1 MPCLKVVPH
10 RWVRHGAALLGDAA
24 HALNPHVAQGRNQAL
39 EDAVALD
46 AVLDSCF
53 ASGNFG
59 REALALYERIRR
71 PRATVLQ
78 RLGDEMAFFWNAGNP
93 IVTSI
98 RDRVFTTL
106 GRDEYLRTKM
116 LSLVAG
122 LSHRPYSTWDR
133 VRALGRPW

>member
-1 MPCLKVVPH
+1 
-10 RWVRHGAALLGDAA
+10 
-24 HALNPHVAQGRNQAL
+24 
-39 EDAVALD
+39 
-46 AVLDSCF
+46 LDSCF